1 MNEVV
6 IDIVFVGLFII
17 PVLVN
22 TFSTISELLI
32 SSYSKTLSK
41 NKNKNYL
48 LSFPASI
55 FIIYDLLTKS
65 NWAATIGLTVAISF
79 FFYTYACAIAF
90 LVKASV
96 TTEK

>member
-17 PVLVN
+17 PMLVN

-32 SSYSKTLSK
+32 SSYSKTLS
-41 NKNKNYL
+41 KNKNYL